1 MVQAAAQPADRP
13 PLCVILCGETG
24 GCMRLEAG
32 GMARMELIE
41 EVVAADISSVQ
52 VEVSRTLR
60 GGHDSTNPLLA
71 ACAPLAAKLLP
82 R

>member
-1 MVQAAAQPADRP
+1 
-13 PLCVILCGETG
+13 
-24 GCMRLEAG
+24 MRLEAG

-41 EVVAADISSVQ
+41 EVVAADVSSVQ